1 MNNKEVINNL
11 FAFYIMAEKLKTV
24 HRHSFTSNTDR
35 IESTAEHSWMVCLI
49 AMTLFEHISL
59 KVDQLK
65 VLKMLVIH
73 DLAEAITGDIPGFD
87 AKGRIGKYEREKKAL
102 EELLTPLPESTQRE
116 FFELWE
122 EHEENETNEA
132 KVAQAI
138 DKFEA
143 PLQHNIFGP
152 EKWDQGDFDFH
163 GGYKMEFHQFEPFI
177 KELRDELEEMS
188 RKKITKANLVHR
200 LPERIQQ
207 QYKAME
213 ESDEKNR

>member
-1 MNNKEVINNL
+1 
-11 FAFYIMAEKLKTV
+11 MAEKLKTV

-35 IESTAEHSWMVCLI
+35 IESTAEHSWMICLI
-49 AMTLFEHISL
+49 AMTIFEHISL

-65 VLKMLVIH
+65 VLKMLILH
-73 DLAEAITGDIPGFD
+73 DLAEAITGDVPGFD
-87 AKGRIGKYEREKKAL
+87 IKGRIGKYEREQKAFR
-102 EELLTPLPESTQRE
+102 ELISPLPESTQKE
-116 FFELWE
+116 FTALWE
-122 EHEENETNEA
+122 EYEKKESDEA
-132 KVAQAI
+132 KVGHAI

-188 RKKITKANLVHR
+188 RKKLTDAKLTHR
-200 LPERIQQ
+200 LPKNIQ
-207 QYKAME
+207 
-213 ESDEKNR
+213 DEYNKLNEKENNK